1 MVFVEGHSNPAPPEN
16 LLCQGTSLFPE
27 ATGDGS
33 QRNGKIIIVKSC
45 TLGFF
50 LATEDDPGPGK
61 TNVGGNWKKSNFGL
75 FWFGA
80 TGFYSNCA

>member
-27 ATGDGS
+27 ATGS

-75 FWFGA
+75 EQLVFTA
-80 TGFYSNCA
+80 TVPDVFK

>member
-45 TLGFF
+45 TLGLF